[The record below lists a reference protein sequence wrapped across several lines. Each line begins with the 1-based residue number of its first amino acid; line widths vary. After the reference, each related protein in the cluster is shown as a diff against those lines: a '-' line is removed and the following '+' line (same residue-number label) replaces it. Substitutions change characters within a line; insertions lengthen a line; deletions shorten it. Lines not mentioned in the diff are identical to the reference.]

1 MQNKGLDNEASENN
15 TRTYKLTV
23 LCGNL
28 SMRLTLCRSSP
39 WKNASMAGLWFPK
52 ASTCI
57 NTWEVKTN
65 QVKCPQVGT
74 KKDRAMGTYRARS
87 LSDLSLTEREYERH
101 WHV

>member
-39 WKNASMAGLWFPK
+39 
-52 ASTCI
+52 
-57 NTWEVKTN
+57 
-65 QVKCPQVGT
+65 
-74 KKDRAMGTYRARS
+74 
-87 LSDLSLTEREYERH
+87 
-101 WHV
+101 